1 MMMQYTGIPIETI
14 NFAGAIQNC
23 VDIIVKYKL
32 QIPSGIFMLI
42 KALATLEKFA
52 TSLDPSLALAPV
64 IVPYAKEVVKGK
76 YSPRRIASEIYD
88 TLNDYVSFIRD
99 FPNDVSEILY
109 KLKEGKIKHDVILD
123 DNTLFIKT
131 IRMVSRRIAY
141 VIMLI
146 GLFIGSIVLIV
157 FDRDNGYGHFI
168 LIATS
173 ILILLQMLKWLFSRR

>member
-1 MMMQYTGIPIETI
+1 MITALLRTVILYFLIMTGLRLMGKRQIGELEPSELVLTMMISDLATVPMQDFGIPLL
-14 NFAGAIQNC
+14 AGVIG
-23 VDIIVKYKL
+23 
-32 QIPSGIFMLI
+32 PF
-42 KALATLEKFA
+42 
-52 TSLDPSLALAPV
+52 SLAGRLM
-64 IVPYAKEVVKGK
+64 
-76 YSPRRIASEIYD
+76 
-88 TLNDYVSFIRD
+88 
-99 FPNDVSEILY
+99 DVSEILY